1 MEKLTE
7 DEIKM
12 IVALVVTEAQQPQE
26 VIVAVAEAINAG
38 WTPIAIGNVPL
49 DDLLER
55 VELCETIQ
63 YKVFTMLDDSRNKE
77 ELLDAIKE
85 EQRITAEF
93 KKILAPYL
101 KSKGFA
107 KHGQN

>member
-7 DEIKM
+7 DEIRL
-12 IVALVVTEAQQPQE
+12 IVFLAVSATREPQQIIAEVANAISTGLQPIVV
-26 VIVAVAEAINAG
+26 
-38 WTPIAIGNVPL
+38 GNVPL
-49 DDLLER
+49 DDLFEI
-55 VELCETIQ
+55 VELCESIQ
-63 YKVFTMLDDSRNKE
+63 HKVFAMLDDLQKKE
-77 ELLDAIKE
+77 GLLDEIKE
-85 EQRITAEF
+85 GQRITAER